1 MSPISRTTEST
12 VDRLRSGA
20 LEVDVPASVW
30 AERFDA
36 VYREAQGDRGRVPWS
51 HRKPSPSM
59 VNWMNAEAPRHL
71 RPGAR
76 IVVVGC
82 GLGEDAV
89 FLAERG
95 YEVCAFDISET
106 AIEWARRLHPEHR
119 DLFCCADL
127 LDLPPSLVH
136 RFDLAVEVH
145 TLQALPPAHR
155 IEVARGIGRLLTH
168 GGLVL
173 ACARG
178 RSEDIPLDGL
188 EGPPFPFT
196 PDELRDVLLR
206 ADLEPVGEVASFED
220 NNHPPVQRLRAVF
233 QRGSR

>member
-30 AERFDA
+30 AERFDS
-36 VYREAQGDRGRVPWS
+36 VYREASGDRGRVPWS

-59 VNWMNAEAPRHL
+59 VNWMNAEAANYL

-76 IVVVGC
+76 IAVVGC
-82 GLGEDAV
+82 GLGDDAV

-95 YEVCAFDISET
+95 YEVTAFDVSET
-106 AIEWARRLHPEHR
+106 AIEWAQRIHPEHAS
-119 DLFCCADL
+119 LFSVADVF
-127 LDLPPSLVH
+127 DLPQCLVH

-145 TLQALPPAHR
+145 TLQALPPIYREKIAS
-155 IEVARGIGRLLTH
+155 GISRLLTH
-168 GGLVL
+168 GGLLL

-178 RSEDIPLDGL
+178 REESIPLEGL
-188 EGPPFPFT
+188 SGPPFPLT
-196 PDELRDVLLR
+196 IREMAEILTG
-206 ADLEPVGEVASFED
+206 AGLEPVGDICSYDDD
-220 NNHPPVQRLRAVF
+220 NDPPVQRLRAVY
-233 QRGSR
+233 RRCGR